1 MNSLQMLKKALIAYT
16 SNTAKAIWSAL
27 SYPLVIQSTKA
38 CNVKDYRIWGAEGG
52 VGDVNAS
59 GEYVIPVVV
68 RGKNYFD
75 LNKVPFSNNS
85 TQPCNNGIK
94 ATKTSASNRGD
105 KIPITLPVGKTI
117 YMSMDVIDSQIGGS
131 ATRVTMG
138 FYNKSNA
145 LVRSTN
151 VTSTKAHKTYS
162 FTLSEEISYVQFYF
176 QSSSSNNAVG
186 DYVTMDNIM
195 LRTEGE
201 DVWEAYVEPRIVD
214 VCLDNPIGAE
224 EKVQQSKDSLPSLPQ
239 FAQTTVYEVETLIP
253 PNGIE
258 VQYYE

>member
-1 MNSLQMLKKALIAYT
+1 MNLQMLKKALIAYT
-16 SNTAKAIWSAL
+16 SNTAKAIWSAVA
-27 SYPLVIQSTKA
+27 YPCVIPSTKA
-38 CNVKDYRIWGAEGG
+38 CNVKDYRIYGTEGG
-52 VGDVNAS
+52 VGELNAS
-59 GEYVIPVVV
+59 GNYVIPIVV

-75 LNKVPFSNNS
+75 LAKVPFETNT
-85 TQPCNNGIK
+85 TQKYNNGIK
-94 ATKTSASNRGD
+94 ASKTAASNRGD

-117 YMSMDVIDSQIGGS
+117 HMSMDVVDSQINGS
-131 ATRVTMG
+131 AARVTMG
-138 FYNKSNA
+138 FYNKSNT

-162 FTLSEEISYVQFYF
+162 FTLGEEISYVQFYF

-201 DVWEAYVEPRIVD
+201 DVWEAYIKPQTVEVISNIP
-214 VCLDNPIGAE
+214 LDAGTHLQ
-224 EKVQQSKDSLPSLPQ
+224 KSLDGLPNLPQ
-239 FAQTTVYEVETLIP
+239 FKGTTIYETTTAVAP
-253 PNGIE
+253 SGIQ

>member
-1 MNSLQMLKKALIAYT
+1 MNLQMLKKALIAYT
-16 SNTAKAIWSAL
+16 SNTARAIWSAL
-27 SYPLVIQSTKA
+27 SYPCVIPSTKA
-38 CNVKDYRIWGAEGG
+38 CNVKDYNIYGAEGG
-52 VGDVNAS
+52 VGDLNAS

-75 LNKVPFSNNS
+75 LDKVPFYTS
-85 TQPCNNGIK
+85 TTQKYNNGIK
-94 ATKTSASNRGD
+94 ASKTAATNRGG
-105 KIPITLPVGKTI
+105 KIPITLPLGKTI
-117 YMSMDVIDSQIGGS
+117 YMSMDVVDSQINGS
-131 ATRVTMG
+131 AARVTMG
-138 FYNKSNA
+138 FYNKSNT

-201 DVWEAYVEPRIVD
+201 DVWEAYIEPQTV
-214 VCLDNPIGAE
+214 
-224 EKVQQSKDSLPSLPQ
+224 KVTLPHDLIESEYASKSRDGLPNLPQ
-239 FAQTTVYEVETLIP
+239 FKGTTIYEAQTTVAP
-253 PNGIE
+253 SGIE